1 MGEST
6 IDQSQ
11 LAELLMKTG
20 HHHHQA
26 YIEADGVDPEWALWY
41 SGYLQANLWDSA
53 GVLPSRSRLIQL
65 LLNAEADFNAS
76 GSTDPWPPAYAAC
89 ILNELQA

>member
-6 IDQSQ
+6 MDQSQ

-26 YIEADGVDPEWALWY
+26 YIEADGVDPEWAL
-41 SGYLQANLWDSA
+41 
-53 GVLPSRSRLIQL
+53 
-65 LLNAEADFNAS
+65 
-76 GSTDPWPPAYAAC
+76 
-89 ILNELQA
+89 